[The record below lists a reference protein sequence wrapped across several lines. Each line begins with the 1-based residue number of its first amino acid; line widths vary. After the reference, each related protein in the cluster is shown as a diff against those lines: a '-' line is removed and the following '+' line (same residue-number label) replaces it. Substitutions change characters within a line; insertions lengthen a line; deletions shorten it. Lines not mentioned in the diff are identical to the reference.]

1 MDKIWYILTYLIVN
15 ALDLGVTAKYMDFFL
30 GKLKVQKNR
39 AGITYILCYIIG
51 SLQYILFPI
60 PLVNGITSFIIL
72 YFIAGCYEKKLNRI
86 MSTVVLVFMFPLMC
100 ELVLGLIIDG
110 GNRNMTQN
118 GYFGETYQLICLSIM
133 QILLCCVVT
142 SFKNVNSKLQL
153 PIGFNISIILVI
165 LLIYCMELMIYMSK
179 DISQNIKIISV
190 FLSLFIL
197 MLIMYMYDLMS
208 GSYINS
214 IHTKMMERENI
225 YSAKQAEVLRK
236 NSASIRKIRHDMN
249 NHLYV
254 LESLIDED
262 GENVEAKKYIE
273 QMIGKINQAK
283 MYCDSGNVQLDSI
296 VNYKLSEA
304 AEKDI
309 NIELNTKLPEI
320 IEADM
325 GDMVTVLG
333 NILDNAIEAAQIPDK
348 DRYIK
353 LDIKYKSGAMFITL
367 KNSYDGRINAKNGV
381 LKTIK
386 SNKIEHG
393 IGLNSVQEVVQK
405 YNGEV
410 EMEYDD
416 REFCIMIVLYM
427 NNYC

>member
-1 MDKIWYILTYLIVN
+1 
-15 ALDLGVTAKYMDFFL
+15 
-30 GKLKVQKNR
+30 
-39 AGITYILCYIIG
+39 
-51 SLQYILFPI
+51 
-60 PLVNGITSFIIL
+60 
-72 YFIAGCYEKKLNRI
+72 
-86 MSTVVLVFMFPLMC
+86 MFPLMC

-179 DISQNIKIISV
+179 DVSQNIKIISV

-236 NSASIRKIRHDMN
+236 NSDSIRKIRHDMN

-309 NIELNTKLPEI
+309 NIELITKLPEI

>member
-39 AGITYILCYIIG
+39 ARITYILCYIIG

-72 YFIAGCYEKKLNRI
+72 YFIAECYEKKLNRI
-86 MSTVVLVFMFPLMC
+86 MSTIVLVFMFPLMC
-100 ELVLGLIIDG
+100 ELVLGLITDG

-179 DISQNIKIISV
+179 DVSQNIKIISV

-236 NSASIRKIRHDMN
+236 NSDSIRKIRHDMN

-273 QMIGKINQAK
+273 QMIG
-283 MYCDSGNVQLDSI
+283 
-296 VNYKLSEA
+296 
-304 AEKDI
+304 
-309 NIELNTKLPEI
+309 
-320 IEADM
+320 
-325 GDMVTVLG
+325 
-333 NILDNAIEAAQIPDK
+333 
-348 DRYIK
+348 
-353 LDIKYKSGAMFITL
+353 
-367 KNSYDGRINAKNGV
+367 
-381 LKTIK
+381 
-386 SNKIEHG
+386 
-393 IGLNSVQEVVQK
+393 
-405 YNGEV
+405 
-410 EMEYDD
+410 
-416 REFCIMIVLYM
+416 
-427 NNYC
+427 

>member
-1 MDKIWYILTYLIVN
+1 MH
-15 ALDLGVTAKYMDFFL
+15 
-30 GKLKVQKNR
+30 
-39 AGITYILCYIIG
+39 GI
-51 SLQYILFPI
+51 
-60 PLVNGITSFIIL
+60 N
-72 YFIAGCYEKKLNRI
+72 E
-86 MSTVVLVFMFPLMC
+86 
-100 ELVLGLIIDG
+100 
-110 GNRNMTQN
+110 
-118 GYFGETYQLICLSIM
+118 
-133 QILLCCVVT
+133 
-142 SFKNVNSKLQL
+142 
-153 PIGFNISIILVI
+153 
-165 LLIYCMELMIYMSK
+165 
-179 DISQNIKIISV
+179 NIKIISV

-333 NILDNAIEAAQIPDK
+333 NILDNAIEAAQITDK